1 MAIQLAAEICVHK
14 GFTNVVIE
22 TDSTIARLIM
32 IQEVSAPWAVD
43 TIVRKIIA
51 FVCKVKAKMHLC
63 LGPGDAHDRSRK
75 FLFFDFA
82 FATATVKWLPL
93 YKTPSHQKKD

>member
-1 MAIQLAAEICVHK
+1 MVA
-14 GFTNVVIE
+14 F
-22 TDSTIARLIM
+22 
-32 IQEVSAPWAVD
+32 
-43 TIVRKIIA
+43 VRK
-51 FVCKVKAKMHLC
+51 VKMNRHSC